1 MFGDESGDLPQGEDY
16 DDLDNPYAAP
26 RATGGG
32 GER

>member
-16 DDLDNPYAAP
+16 DDLDNPYAAL